1 MDKDTVEVTLTPNNT
16 TVKFRYEGQLIEWT
30 RSHTK
35 ATIGGVEV
43 PEWVSQRR
51 HGKGNPDMFV
61 KAAVRD
67 GSPQVVELS
76 FICQP
81 GQSEVRP
88 KHLRE
93 LDLEQ
98 LAKDLYAFEV
108 LDADLDDG
116 PLAWETASRAA
127 NKFIQRQRLPR
138 DYRRIDD
145 AHLQEVAEVYRANF
159 SSAPTQAVA
168 KHFGVKDRM
177 AATYV
182 KKARDRGLLPQT
194 KRGKKQA

>member
-1 MDKDTVEVTLTPNNT
+1 MEKQTVQMTITRDET
-16 TVKFRYEGQLIEWT
+16 TMRFRHEGQLIEWT
-30 RSHTK
+30 RSHEK
-35 ATIGGVEV
+35 ATLGELEV
-43 PEWVSQRR
+43 SAWVSQRR
-51 HGKGNPDMFV
+51 FGKGNPDMFV

-76 FICQP
+76 LISQP

-93 LDLEQ
+93 IDLEQ
-98 LAKDLYAFEV
+98 LAEDLYWFEV
-108 LDADLDDG
+108 CEADHNDD
-116 PLAWETASRAA
+116 PFVWETANRAA

-145 AHLQEVAEVYRANF
+145 SLLREVAEVYRANIRT
-159 SSAPTQAVA
+159 APTKAVA

-177 AATYV
+177 AAEYV
-182 KKARDRGLLPQT
+182 KRARDRNFLPPT

>member
-1 MDKDTVEVTLTPNNT
+1 MDEDTDRVTLTPVET
-16 TVKFRYEGQLIEWT
+16 TVSFRYEGQRIEWT

-35 ATIGGVEV
+35 ATIAGVEV

-51 HGKGNPDMFV
+51 HGKDNPDMFV
-61 KAAVRD
+61 KVAVRD

-76 FICQP
+76 FMSQH

-88 KHLRE
+88 KHLRD

-98 LAKDLYAFEV
+98 LAQDLYAFEV
-108 LDADLDDG
+108 VDADLDDG
-116 PLAWETASRAA
+116 TAVWERANRAA
-127 NKFIQRQRLPR
+127 NKLVERQRLPR

-145 AHLQEVAEVYRANF
+145 AFLCEVAEVYRANF
-159 SSAPTQAVA
+159 SSAPTKAVA
-168 KHFGVKDRM
+168 KHCGVKDRM

-182 KKARDRGLLPQT
+182 KRARDRNILPPT
-194 KRGKKQA
+194 KQGKKQA